1 SSTSLPSC
9 KALPMTAEALIAHGV
24 PPFYM
29 IAFAVGG
36 APTTTLIGTNE
47 SELKWTVDHP
57 VGTRLLLGVVD
68 SKGTSGG
75 IDAPLY
81 QVTQGATSDCISSAQ
96 AEPQFTISANVT
108 DVLSTCQPW
117 GLTIRGGTPPYNL
130 TLAVLNASGVTNVTL
145 GANDSVYTYINRA
158 EPDLQM
164 IASASDVNGRWA
176 TGSPFVRTQG

>member
-1 SSTSLPSC
+1 
-9 KALPMTAEALIAHGV
+9 MTAEALIAHGV

-47 SELKWTVDHP
+47 SELKWKVDHP
-57 VGTRLLLGVVD
+57 VEGT
-68 SKGTSGG
+68 TSEC
-75 IDAPLY
+75 IAPAP
-81 QVTQGATSDCISSAQ
+81 T
-96 AEPQFTISANVT
+96 EPEFTISANVT

-130 TLAVLNASGVTNVTL
+130 TLAVLNASDVTNVTL

-158 EPDLQM
+158 EPDSQM
-164 IASASDVNGRWA
+164 IGRLLSPSFRTTDTNSTASISE
-176 TGSPFVRTQG
+176 